1 MNDTSQ
7 QFDPGSA
14 PVIVAAGPGDP
25 DLMQQ
30 GAGPEAMEHDGQ
42 ETAQEDGFLARIEA
56 QLPQGYQLDPEDRL
70 IKRYSAREGMVAVS
84 QPFYVKHLELAR
96 PTRPAQLVVVL
107 RTASGSLREVSL
119 PADDLGKGSPKGVA
133 KLRGVGLRVFA
144 TDTRFADLLRSM
156 DYETVDPPVLRPG
169 WASFHPPVY
178 VLSDGGVLA
187 RKEDRDRLS
196 LSGPAVMIERD
207 AHERWTREVGAKLTG
222 NPLALFLVC
231 TQFAGPLL
239 KVVGAES
246 VIYNLSAQTSQ
257 AKSFLIQLAGR
268 VWPQQDLLSWTATR
282 ASLDDACL
290 AANDGALGAD
300 EVPQGKVDRMVPQV
314 FAIVNGS
321 RRSAR
326 PASGFEI
333 EPSKRRVTVITTS
346 ERPFWD
352 QAVAEARRVQG
363 ALPVSR
369 LSLPVQEGTFVR
381 LLDIGGREQT
391 IWRNAHGHT
400 DIPAMLT
407 ALDIA
412 SQETAGIAGPAFLQK
427 LIPALASKPG
437 DFRAIFEKKTRELA
451 VDLGIDA
458 GSGLSPETRVMRHFA
473 VVLLAGELAARF
485 GLLPQTRQQVRAAVL
500 EAADSWAKIRGL
512 GRHWVD
518 EDPVAA
524 IRAWAWPRLGKE
536 LREVDAA
543 RRPVDR
549 KPWGA
554 RGWFNEEYYFL
565 LRETLM
571 EFVPPG
577 STFKDL
583 RTLLEHRSVLLTDD
597 HLPSKQIRMSS
608 LIGPDI
614 RVYQLHRE
622 VIDREVERDEE
633 DETDADS
640 GD

>member
-7 QFDPGSA
+7 KFDTGST
-14 PVIVAAGPGDP
+14 PVSAANGPDDP
-25 DLMQQ
+25 DRMQQ
-30 GAGPEAMEHDGQ
+30 GVGPEATEHDEQ
-42 ETAQEDGFLARIEA
+42 DTAQDDGFLAQVEA
-56 QLPQGYQLDPEDRL
+56 QLPRGYQLDPEDSL
-70 IKRYSAREGMVAVS
+70 IKRYSAREGVVEIC
-84 QPFYVKHLELAR
+84 QPFYVKHLEVAR

-107 RTASGSLREVSL
+107 RTASGARREVSL

-144 TDTRFADLLRSM
+144 TDTKFADLLRSM

-169 WASFHPPVY
+169 WASFDPPVY
-178 VLSDGGVLA
+178 VLSDGGVLSH
-187 RKEDRDRLS
+187 KDDRDRLA
-196 LSGPAVMIERD
+196 LSGPVVTVERD
-207 AHERWTREVGAKLTG
+207 AQERWTREVATKLTG

-231 TQFAGPLL
+231 AQFAGPLL

-246 VIYNLSAQTSQ
+246 AIYNLSAHTSQ
-257 AKSFLIQLAGR
+257 AKSFLLELALR

-290 AANDGALGAD
+290 LANDGALGAD
-300 EVPQGKVDRMVPQV
+300 EVPQGKVAKMVPQV

-326 PASGFEI
+326 PAPGAEF
-333 EPSKRRVTVITTS
+333 EPSKRRVIVITSS
-346 ERPFWD
+346 EQPFCD
-352 QAVAEARRVQG
+352 QAVSEARRAQG
-363 ALPVSR
+363 SLPISR
-369 LSLPVQEGTFVR
+369 LRLPVQEGTFVR
-381 LLDIGGREQT
+381 LLDIGGRDHK
-391 IWRNAHGHT
+391 IWRKAHGHT
-400 DIPAMLT
+400 DIPAMLS

-412 SQETAGIAGPAFLQK
+412 SQETAGIAGPAFVQK
-427 LIPALASKPG
+427 LLAPLSCNQG
-437 DFRAIFEKKTRELA
+437 DLRAAFETQSRELA
-451 VDLGIDA
+451 VELGIDA

-473 VVLLAGELAARF
+473 VVLLAGQLAVRF
-485 GLLPQTRQQVRAAVL
+485 GLLPQTVQQVRAAVL

-512 GRHWVD
+512 GRHRVD
-518 EDPVAA
+518 EDPLAT
-524 IRAWAWPRLGKE
+524 IRAWTWPRLGKE

-554 RGWFNEEYYFL
+554 RGWFNEEHYFL

-577 STFKDL
+577 GTFKDL
-583 RTLLEHRSVLLTDD
+583 REILEQRGALLTDD
-597 HLPSKQIRMSS
+597 RLPSKQIRMSS

-614 RVYQLHRE
+614 RVYQLCRE
-622 VIDREVERDEE
+622 VIDREVECDEE
-633 DETDADS
+633 DETNAES
-640 GD
+640 ER